1 MKGAFEPMSTEFT
14 HLHVHTEYSLLDGS
28 AKIGDLLDRAK
39 ELGMTSL
46 AITDHG
52 AMYGAVDFYKAALA
66 KGIKPII
73 GCEVYL
79 AARTRFDKE
88 PMDAR
93 SYHLVLLAENNEGYQ
108 NLIKL
113 VSIAYIEGFYRK
125 PRIDLDLLRK
135 YHKGIIALGA
145 CLAGPVSRRILNDDY
160 EGAKQTAITLEE
172 IMGKGNFFLE
182 IQDHGIREQQKVNQE
197 TMRLSEE
204 LNIPLVATNDIHY
217 IHAEDAEAHEVLL
230 CIQTGKTMED
240 EDRMI
245 YEGGQFY
252 LKSGDEMAAL
262 FPYAPEAI
270 SNTNKIAER
279 CHVEFEFHKLKLP
292 RFDVPGGK
300 TATEYLRETC
310 YKGLE
315 KRYHPVTPELKE
327 RLEYELGIIIQ
338 MGFVDYFLI
347 VGDFIRYAKQEGIP
361 VGPGRG
367 SAAGSIVAYT
377 LEITD
382 IDPIKYQLLFE
393 RFLNP
398 ERVSMPDI
406 DIDFCYERR
415 QEVID
420 YVIRKYGAD
429 CVSQIITF
437 GTLSAK
443 AVIRDVGRATN
454 MPYAEVDKIS
464 KMVPNELKMT
474 IKKALEM
481 NSDLKQLYET
491 DEKVKYLI
499 DTSMKLEGLP
509 RHSSMHAAGVV
520 IADRPVMEYVPLNA
534 SDGLLI
540 TEYTMTT
547 LEELGL
553 LKMDFLGLRTL
564 TVIDNAVKLIEK
576 NHGIKL
582 DMAHI
587 DDHDEKVY
595 ALIASGNTEGIFQL
609 ESAGMKNFMKE
620 LAPTCLEDIIAGVS
634 LYRPG
639 PMDFIPKYV
648 QGKRDKN
655 SITYTHPKLEPILN
669 NTYGC
674 IVYQEQVMQ
683 IVRDL
688 AGYSLGRSDLLRRA
702 MGKKKVDVMK
712 KERDIFLHGD
722 GKEVPGCIA
731 SGIDEAVGNQIFDE
745 MIDFAKYAFN
755 KSHAACYAVV
765 AYQTAYLKTYYKVEF
780 MAALMTSV
788 MDNTSKITGY
798 IETCK
803 KMNIEVV
810 APDINEGYAYFDAK
824 DNKILFGLA
833 AVKNVGKNVVD
844 RIVGEREAHG
854 KFKSLTDFYKR
865 MDSKDTNKRSIENL
879 ILAGAFDS
887 LGGRRSQYF
896 SVYKQIAD
904 GISNSRKN
912 NISGQMDL
920 FALGGEETM
929 EDKDHL
935 PDIAEFDSKELL
947 AYEKDVL
954 GIYLSGHPLDKVR
967 GTLERYI
974 TITSDRMQIEEE
986 ENQESREE
994 MPVYDGQNVVVGGM
1008 VAEKKVI
1015 FTKSNKKM
1023 AFITLEDLRGTMEVV
1038 IFPNLYDV
1046 FVRFPEDSVLVIKGR
1061 ISIKEESHT
1070 VVLAEEVTT
1079 LANLEQPG
1087 TNGQYVILKLD
1098 QQQRNAEIRNQLLGI
1113 FTHYKGNVKVI
1124 VENREDGS
1132 RKAFPSKYS
1141 VQISDD
1147 FVKKLTELLG
1157 QECVIITN

>member
-1 MKGAFEPMSTEFT
+1 MPIEFT

-39 ELGMTSL
+39 ELGMSSL

-52 AMYGAVDFYKAALA
+52 AMYGAVDFYKAAKE

-79 AARTRFDKE
+79 AVRTRFDKE

-125 PRIDLDLLRK
+125 PRIDLALLK
-135 YHKGIIALGA
+135 QYHKGIIALGA
-145 CLAGPVSRRILNDDY
+145 CLAGPVSRKILNDEY
-160 EGAKQTAITLEE
+160 EAAREMAMTLEE

-182 IQDHGIREQQKVNQE
+182 LQDHGMREQQKVNQE
-197 TMRLSEE
+197 TMRIADE
-204 LNIPLVATNDIHY
+204 LKIPMVVTNDVHY
-217 IHAEDAEAHEVLL
+217 IKDEDAKAHEVLL
-230 CIQTGKTMED
+230 CIQTGKTMD
-240 EDRMI
+240 DPDRMV
-245 YEGGQFY
+245 YEGGQFF
-252 LKSGDEMAAL
+252 LKSGEEMARL
-262 FPYAPEAI
+262 FPYAMEAI
-270 SNTNKIAER
+270 ANTNKIAER

-292 RFDVPGGK
+292 KFDVPDGK
-300 TATEYLRETC
+300 LASDYLTERC
-310 YKGLE
+310 YEGLQR
-315 KRYHPVTPELKE
+315 RYHEVTAELKE
-327 RLEYELGIIIQ
+327 RLEYELGIIKQ

-347 VGDFIRYAKQEGIP
+347 VGDFIRYAKEQGIP

-367 SAAGSIVAYT
+367 SGAGSIVAYS
-377 LEITD
+377 LQITD

-443 AVIRDVGRATN
+443 AVIRDVGRAIN
-454 MPYAEVDKIS
+454 MPYAEVDKIA
-464 KMVPNELKMT
+464 KMIPNEPKMT
-474 IKKALEM
+474 IKKALDM
-481 NSDLKQLYET
+481 NSDLSDLYES

-540 TEYTMTT
+540 TQYTMTT

-564 TVIDNAVKLIEK
+564 TVIDNAVKLVEK
-576 NHGIKL
+576 NRGIKL
-582 DMAHI
+582 NMSQL
-587 DDHDEKVY
+587 DDHDPKVY
-595 ALIASGNTEGIFQL
+595 ALIASGNTDGVFQL

-648 QGKRDKN
+648 EGKRDAHRI
-655 SITYTHPKLEPILN
+655 SYTHPKLEPILN

-702 MGKKKVDVMK
+702 MGKKKIDVMN
-712 KERDIFLHGD
+712 KEREIFLHGD
-722 GKEVPGCIA
+722 GADIPGCIA
-731 SGIDEAVGNQIFDE
+731 NGIDEKTANQIFDE
-745 MIDFAKYAFN
+745 MVDFAKYAFN
-755 KSHAACYAVV
+755 KSHAAAYAVV

-780 MAALMTSV
+780 MAALMTSI
-788 MDNTSKITGY
+788 MENTSKITGY
-798 IETCK
+798 METCK
-803 KMNIEVV
+803 KMKIEVL
-810 APDINEGYAYFDAK
+810 PPNINEGFAYFDVK
-824 DNKILFGLA
+824 GDKILFGLA
-833 AVKNVGKNVVD
+833 AIKNVGKNVVD
-844 RIVGEREAHG
+844 RIVEEREKG
-854 KFKSLTDFYKR
+854 GPFKSLTDFYNR

-879 ILAGAFDS
+879 ILAGAFDL
-887 LGGRRSQYF
+887 LGGKRSQYL

-904 GISNSRKN
+904 GISHTRKN
-912 NISGQMDL
+912 NINGQMDL
-920 FALGGEETM
+920 FALSGEETI

-935 PDIAEFDSKELL
+935 PDIEEFDSKTLL
-947 AYEKDVL
+947 AYEKEVL

-967 GTLERYI
+967 GTLEKYI
-974 TITSDRMQIEEE
+974 TMTSDRMQMSEEE
-986 ENQESREE
+986 EPQVEE
-994 MPVYDGQNVVVGGM
+994 LPVYDGQLVVVGGM
-1008 VAEKKVI
+1008 VADKKVI

-1023 AFITLEDLRGTMEVV
+1023 AFLTLEDIRGTLEVI
-1038 IFPNLYDV
+1038 IFPNLYDRYI
-1046 FVRFPEDSVLVIKGR
+1046 RFPEESVLLIKGR
-1061 ISIKEESHT
+1061 ISIKEESNV
-1070 VVLAEEVTT
+1070 VVLAEEITSLEDLVTPG
-1079 LANLEQPG
+1079 ANEKHVLLRLDESQRTANVRGELLELFKKHQ
-1087 TNGQYVILKLD
+1087 
-1098 QQQRNAEIRNQLLGI
+1098 
-1113 FTHYKGNVKVI
+1113 GNIKVI
-1124 VENREDGS
+1124 VENKEDGTK
-1132 RKAFPSKYS
+1132 KAFPSRYNVS
-1141 VQISDD
+1141 ISEE
-1147 FVKKLTELLG
+1147 FVNKLTSLLG
-1157 QECVIITN
+1157 NGCVIITN

>member
-1 MKGAFEPMSTEFT
+1 MGTEFT

-28 AKIGDLLDRAK
+28 AKINDLLDRAK
-39 ELGMTSL
+39 ALGMTSL

-52 AMYGAVDFYKAALA
+52 AMYGAIDFYKAAKD

-79 AARTRFDKE
+79 AARTRFDKQ

-113 VSIAYIEGFYRK
+113 VSLAYIEGFYRK
-125 PRIDLDLLRK
+125 PRIDIDLLK
-135 YHKGIIALGA
+135 QYHQGIIALGA
-145 CLAGPVSRRILNDDY
+145 CLAGPVSRRLLNNDY
-160 EGAKQTAITLEE
+160 EAAKETAILLEE

-182 IQDHGIREQQKVNQE
+182 LQDHGLSEQKKVNQL
-197 TMRLSEE
+197 TMRLAQETK
-204 LNIPLVATNDIHY
+204 IPLVATNDMHY
-217 IHAEDAEAHEVLL
+217 IHAEDAKAHEVLL

-245 YEGGQFY
+245 YEGGQFF
-252 LKSGDEMAAL
+252 LKSGEEMAAL
-262 FPYAPEAI
+262 FPYAQEAI
-270 SNTNKIAER
+270 TNTNLIAER
-279 CHVEFEFHKLKLP
+279 CNVEFEFHKLKLP
-292 RFDVPGGK
+292 RFDVPDGK
-300 TATEYLRETC
+300 TAEAFLRETC
-310 YKGLE
+310 HEGLY
-315 KRYHPVTPELKE
+315 KRYANVTPELEE
-327 RLEYELGIIIQ
+327 RLNYELDIITQ

-347 VGDFIRYAKQEGIP
+347 VGDFIRYAKDQGIP

-377 LEITD
+377 LEITN

-443 AVIRDVGRATN
+443 AVIRDVGRALN

-464 KMVPNELKMT
+464 KMVPNELKIT

-481 NSDLKQLYET
+481 NSDLRELYES
-491 DEKVKYLI
+491 DERIKYLI

-540 TEYTMTT
+540 TQYTMTT

-564 TVIDNAVKLIEK
+564 TVIDNAVKLVEK
-576 NHGIKL
+576 NHGIHL
-582 DMAHI
+582 DINHI
-587 DDHDEKVY
+587 DDHDSKVY
-595 ALIASGNTEGIFQL
+595 ELIASGNTEGIFQL

-620 LAPTCLEDIIAGVS
+620 LEPNCLEDIIAGVS

-648 QGKRDKN
+648 AGKRDAN
-655 SITYTHPKLEPILN
+655 SISYTHPKLEPILE

-712 KERDIFLHGD
+712 KEREIFLHGD
-722 GKEVPGCIA
+722 GKEVPGCVA
-731 SGIDEAVGNQIFDE
+731 NGIEEAVANKIFDE

-755 KSHAACYAVV
+755 KSHAAAYAVV

-788 MDNTSKITGY
+788 MENTSKITGY
-798 IETCK
+798 METCK
-803 KMNIEVV
+803 KMNIEVLP
-810 APDINEGYAYFDAK
+810 PDINEGFAYFDAK
-824 DNKILFGLA
+824 DNKIIFGLA
-833 AVKNVGKNVVD
+833 AIKNVGKNVVD
-844 RIVGEREAHG
+844 RIVEERQANG
-854 KFKSLTDFYKR
+854 KFKSLTDFYNR
-865 MDSKDTNKRSIENL
+865 METKDTNKRSIESL
-879 ILAGAFDS
+879 ILAGAFDT
-887 LGGRRSQYF
+887 LGGKRSQYLA
-896 SVYKQIAD
+896 VYKQIAD
-904 GISNSRKN
+904 GISHSRKN
-912 NISGQMDL
+912 NISGQIDL
-920 FALGGEETM
+920 FGFGASEEVV

-935 PDIAEFDSKELL
+935 PDILEFDSKELL
-947 AYEKDVL
+947 AYEKEVL

-967 GTLERYI
+967 SELERYI
-974 TITSDRMQIEEE
+974 TITSDAFILDEDDEE
-986 ENQESREE
+986 QEITIT
-994 MPVYDGQNVVVGGM
+994 DGQHVIIGGM

-1023 AFITLEDLRGTMEVV
+1023 AFVNLEDLRGMMEVV
-1038 IFPNLYDV
+1038 IFPNLYEQ
-1046 FVRFPEDSVLVIKGR
+1046 FARYEEDAVLLIKGR
-1061 ISIKEESHT
+1061 ISIKEET
-1070 VVLAEEVTT
+1070 NVVVLAEEITT
-1079 LANLEQPG
+1079 LQNMLNPG
-1087 TNGQYVILKLD
+1087 EDEPHILLRLD
-1098 QQQRNAEIRNQLLGI
+1098 ESLRTVEVRKELLTI
-1113 FTHYKGNVKVI
+1113 FSNYKGSTKII
-1124 VENREDGS
+1124 VENREDGV
-1132 RKAFPSKYS
+1132 KKPFPPKYN
-1141 VQISDD
+1141 VKICDEL
-1147 FVKKLTELLG
+1147 VKKLTNLLG
-1157 QECVIITN
+1157 LDCVTIKN

>member
-1 MKGAFEPMSTEFT
+1 MSTEFT

-39 ELGMTSL
+39 ELGMKSL

-52 AMYGAVDFYKAALA
+52 AMYGAIDFYKAAKE

-79 AARTRFDKE
+79 AARTHLDKE

-125 PRIDLDLLRK
+125 PRIDLELLRQ
-135 YHKGIIALGA
+135 YHTGLIALGA
-145 CLAGPVSRRILNDDY
+145 CLAGPVSRRILDDDY
-160 EGAKQTAITLEE
+160 EAAKEAAMTLEA

-182 IQDHGIREQQKVNQE
+182 LQDHGLQDQKRVNQV
-197 TMRLSEE
+197 TMRLAEE
-204 LNIPLVATNDIHY
+204 LDMPLVATNDIHY

-252 LKSGDEMAAL
+252 LKSGEEMAKL

-270 SNTNKIAER
+270 TNTHKIAER

-292 RFDVPGGK
+292 RFDVPDGK
-300 TATEYLRETC
+300 SAEAYLREC
-310 YKGLE
+310 CQEGLA
-315 KRYHPVTPELKE
+315 KRYNPVTPELE
-327 RLEYELGIIIQ
+327 ARLEYELGVIVQ

-347 VGDFIRYAKQEGIP
+347 VGDFIRYAKEQGIP

-377 LEITD
+377 LGITN

-420 YVIRKYGAD
+420 YVIKKYGAD

-454 MPYAEVDKIS
+454 MPYAEVDKIA
-464 KMVPNELKMT
+464 KMIPNELKMT
-474 IKKALEM
+474 IKKALDM
-481 NSDLKQLYET
+481 NSDLRTLYET
-491 DEKVKYLI
+491 DEKVAYLI

-540 TEYTMTT
+540 TQYTMTT

-564 TVIDNAVKLIEK
+564 TVIDNAIKLIEK
-576 NHGIKL
+576 NHAIKL
-582 DMAHI
+582 DLSQI
-587 DDHDEKVY
+587 NDHDEKVY
-595 ALIASGNTEGIFQL
+595 ALIASGNTEGVFQL
-609 ESAGMKNFMKE
+609 ESAGMKNFMKD

-648 QGKRDKN
+648 QGKKDKN

-702 MGKKKVDVMK
+702 MSKKKIDVMN
-712 KERDIFLHGD
+712 KEREIFLHGD
-722 GKEVPGCIA
+722 GKSVPGCVANGIEESIA
-731 SGIDEAVGNQIFDE
+731 NKIFDE

-755 KSHAACYAVV
+755 KSHAAAYAVV

-788 MDNTSKITGY
+788 MENTSKITGY

-803 KMNIEVV
+803 KMNIEVL
-810 APDINEGYAYFDAK
+810 PPNINEGHAYFNACGD
-824 DNKILFGLA
+824 KIIFGLA
-833 AVKNVGKNVVD
+833 AIKNVGKNLVE
-844 RIVGEREAHG
+844 RIVEQREQEG
-854 KFKSLTDFYKR
+854 DFKSLTDFYNR
-865 MDSKDTNKRSIENL
+865 MEAKDTNKRSIENL
-879 ILAGAFDS
+879 ILAGAFDT
-887 LGGRRSQYF
+887 LGGKRSQYLA
-896 SVYKQIAD
+896 VYKQIAD
-904 GISNSRKN
+904 GISHSRKN
-912 NISGQMDL
+912 NISGQIDL
-920 FALGGEETM
+920 FALGGEEQV
-929 EDKDHL
+929 EDTDHL
-935 PDIAEFDSKELL
+935 PDIAEFDSKERLG
-947 AYEKDVL
+947 YEKEVL

-967 GTLERYI
+967 GTLEQYI
-974 TITSDRMQIEEE
+974 TMTSDRLQIEEE
-986 ENQESREE
+986 EANEE
-994 MPVYDGQNVVVGGM
+994 EEAHIFDGQRVVVGGI
-1008 VAEKKVI
+1008 VTEKKVI
-1015 FTKSNKKM
+1015 FTKNNNKM
-1023 AFITLEDLRGTMEVV
+1023 AFITIEDLKGTMEVV
-1038 IFPNLYDV
+1038 VFPNLYEQ
-1046 FVRFPEDSVLVIKGR
+1046 FARFTEDSVFVIKGR
-1061 ISIKEESHT
+1061 LSIKEESNV
-1070 VVLAEEVTT
+1070 VVLAEELTT
-1079 LANLEQPG
+1079 LAKMNAKGADEIHVL
-1087 TNGQYVILKLD
+1087 LKMD
-1098 QQQRNAEIRNQLLGI
+1098 EHQRTAEIRSKLLKL
-1113 FTHYKGNVKVI
+1113 FESHKGSVKVI
-1124 VENREDGS
+1124 VENREDGTQ
-1132 RKAFPSKYS
+1132 KAFPSKYN
-1141 VQISDD
+1141 VQISED
-1147 FVKKLTELLG
+1147 FVNKITDLLG
-1157 QECVIITN
+1157 KECVIITN

>member
-1 MKGAFEPMSTEFT
+1 MSIEFT

-39 ELGMTSL
+39 ELGMSSL

-52 AMYGAVDFYKAALA
+52 AMYGAVDFYKAAKA

-125 PRIDLDLLRK
+125 PRIDLEILREH
-135 YHKGIIALGA
+135 HKGIIALGA
-145 CLAGPVSRRILNDDY
+145 CLAGPVSRKILDDEY
-160 EGAKQTAITLEE
+160 EAAREMALTLEE

-182 IQDHGIREQQKVNQE
+182 LQDHGMREQQKVNQE
-197 TMRLSEE
+197 TMRIADE
-204 LNIPLVATNDIHY
+204 LNIPMVVTNDVHY
-217 IHAEDAEAHEVLL
+217 IKDEDAKAHEVLL
-230 CIQTGKTMED
+230 CIQTGKTMD
-240 EDRMI
+240 DPDRMV
-245 YEGGQFY
+245 YEGGQFF
-252 LKSGDEMAAL
+252 LKSGEEMAKL
-262 FPYAPEAI
+262 FPYAMEAI
-270 SNTNKIAER
+270 ANTNKIAER
-279 CHVEFEFHKLKLP
+279 CQVEFEFHKLKLP
-292 RFDVPGGK
+292 KFDVPDGK
-300 TATEYLRETC
+300 LAPDYLRERC
-310 YKGLE
+310 YEGLE
-315 KRYHPVTPELKE
+315 KRYHEVTPELKE
-327 RLEYELGIIIQ
+327 RLEYELGIINQ

-347 VGDFIRYAKQEGIP
+347 VGDFIRYAKEQGIP

-367 SAAGSIVAYT
+367 SAAGSIVAYS
-377 LEITD
+377 LQITD

-420 YVIRKYGAD
+420 YVIRKYGSD

-443 AVIRDVGRATN
+443 AVIRDVGRAIN
-454 MPYAEVDKIS
+454 MPYAEVDKIA
-464 KMVPNELKMT
+464 KMIPNELKMT
-474 IKKALEM
+474 IKKALDM
-481 NSDLKQLYET
+481 NSDLSDLYES

-509 RHSSMHAAGVV
+509 RHASMHAAGVV

-540 TEYTMTT
+540 TQYTMTT

-564 TVIDNAVKLIEK
+564 TVIDNAVKLVEK
-576 NHGIKL
+576 NRGIKL
-582 DMAHI
+582 NMSQI
-587 DDHDEKVY
+587 DDHDPKVY
-595 ALIASGNTEGIFQL
+595 ALIASGNTDGVFQL

-648 QGKRDKN
+648 EGKRDAHRI
-655 SITYTHPKLEPILN
+655 SYTHPKLEPILN

-702 MGKKKVDVMK
+702 MGKKKIDVMN
-712 KERDIFLHGD
+712 KEREIFLHGD
-722 GKEVPGCIA
+722 GKDIPGCIA
-731 SGIDEAVGNQIFDE
+731 NGIDEKTANQIFDE
-745 MIDFAKYAFN
+745 MVDFAKYAFN
-755 KSHAACYAVV
+755 KSHAAAYAVV

-780 MAALMTSV
+780 MAALMTSI
-788 MDNTSKITGY
+788 MENTSKITGY
-798 IETCK
+798 METCK
-803 KMNIEVV
+803 KMKIEVL
-810 APDINEGYAYFDAK
+810 PPNINEGFAYFDVK
-824 DNKILFGLA
+824 GDKILFGLA
-833 AVKNVGKNVVD
+833 AIKNVGKNVID
-844 RIVGEREAHG
+844 RIVEEREKCGA
-854 KFKSLTDFYKR
+854 FKSLTDFYNR

-887 LGGRRSQYF
+887 LGGKRSQYL
-896 SVYKQIAD
+896 SVYKQIAE
-904 GISNSRKN
+904 GISHTRKN

-920 FALGGEETM
+920 FALGGEETI

-935 PDIAEFDSKELL
+935 PDIEEFDTKELL
-947 AYEKDVL
+947 AYEKEVL

-967 GTLERYI
+967 GTLEKYI
-974 TITSDRMQIEEE
+974 TMTSDRMQMNEEE
-986 ENQESREE
+986 IEHEE
-994 MPVYDGQNVVVGGM
+994 LPVYDGQLVVVGGM
-1008 VAEKKVI
+1008 IADKKVI

-1023 AFITLEDLRGTMEVV
+1023 AFLTLEDIRGTMEVV
-1038 IFPNLYDV
+1038 IFPNLYERY
-1046 FVRFPEDSVLVIKGR
+1046 VRFPEDSVLLIKGR
-1061 ISIKEESHT
+1061 ISIKEESNV
-1070 VVLAEEVTT
+1070 VVLAEEITS
-1079 LANLEQPG
+1079 LADLINLGAHEPH
-1087 TNGQYVILKLD
+1087 VLLRLD
-1098 QQQRNAEIRNQLLGI
+1098 ESQRTAEVREQLLEL
-1113 FTHYKGNVKVI
+1113 FKAHKGNVKVI
-1124 VENREDGS
+1124 VENREDGTK
-1132 RKAFPSKYS
+1132 KAFPPKYN
-1141 VQISDD
+1141 VKISEE
-1147 FVKKLTELLG
+1147 FVNKLTSLLDDG
-1157 QECVIITN
+1157 CVIIMN

>member
-1 MKGAFEPMSTEFT
+1 MGTEFT

-28 AKIGDLLDRAK
+28 AKINDLLDRAK
-39 ELGMTSL
+39 ALGMTSL

-52 AMYGAVDFYKAALA
+52 AMYGAIDFYKAAKD

-79 AARTRFDKE
+79 AARTRFDKQ

-113 VSIAYIEGFYRK
+113 VSLAYIEGFYRK
-125 PRIDLDLLRK
+125 PRIDIDLLK
-135 YHKGIIALGA
+135 QYHQGIIALGA
-145 CLAGPVSRRILNDDY
+145 CLAGPVSRRLLNNDY
-160 EGAKQTAITLEE
+160 EAAKETAILLEE

-182 IQDHGIREQQKVNQE
+182 LQDHGLSEQKKVNQL
-197 TMRLSEE
+197 TMRLAQETK
-204 LNIPLVATNDIHY
+204 IPLVATNDMHY
-217 IHAEDAEAHEVLL
+217 IHAEDAKAHEVLL

-245 YEGGQFY
+245 YEGGQFF
-252 LKSGDEMAAL
+252 LKSGEEMAAL
-262 FPYAPEAI
+262 FPYAQEAI
-270 SNTNKIAER
+270 TNTNLIAER
-279 CHVEFEFHKLKLP
+279 CNVEFEFHKLKLP
-292 RFDVPGGK
+292 RFDVPDGK
-300 TATEYLRETC
+300 TAEAFLRETC
-310 YKGLE
+310 HEGLY
-315 KRYHPVTPELKE
+315 KRYANVTPELEE
-327 RLEYELGIIIQ
+327 RLNYELDIITQ

-347 VGDFIRYAKQEGIP
+347 VGDFIRYAKDQGIP

-377 LEITD
+377 LEITN

-443 AVIRDVGRATN
+443 AVIRDVGRALN

-464 KMVPNELKMT
+464 KMVPNELKIT

-481 NSDLKQLYET
+481 NSDLRELYES
-491 DEKVKYLI
+491 DERIKYLI

-540 TEYTMTT
+540 TQYTMTT

-564 TVIDNAVKLIEK
+564 TVIDNAVKLVEK
-576 NHGIKL
+576 NHGIHL
-582 DMAHI
+582 DINHI
-587 DDHDEKVY
+587 DDHNSKVY
-595 ALIASGNTEGIFQL
+595 ELIASGNTEGIFQL

-620 LAPTCLEDIIAGVS
+620 LEPNCLEDIIAGVS

-648 QGKRDKN
+648 AGKRDAN
-655 SITYTHPKLEPILN
+655 SISYTHPKLEPILE

-712 KERDIFLHGD
+712 KEREIFLHGD
-722 GKEVPGCIA
+722 GKEVPGCVA
-731 SGIDEAVGNQIFDE
+731 NGIEEAVANKIFDE

-755 KSHAACYAVV
+755 KSHAAAYAVV

-788 MDNTSKITGY
+788 MENTSKITGY
-798 IETCK
+798 METCK
-803 KMNIEVV
+803 KMNIEVLP
-810 APDINEGYAYFDAK
+810 PDINEGFAYFDAK
-824 DNKILFGLA
+824 DNKIIFGLA
-833 AVKNVGKNVVD
+833 AIKNVGKNVVD
-844 RIVGEREAHG
+844 RIVEERQANG
-854 KFKSLTDFYKR
+854 KFKSLTDFYNR
-865 MDSKDTNKRSIENL
+865 METKDTNKRSIESL
-879 ILAGAFDS
+879 ILAGAFDT
-887 LGGRRSQYF
+887 LGGKRSQYLA
-896 SVYKQIAD
+896 VYKQIAD
-904 GISNSRKN
+904 GISHSRKN
-912 NISGQMDL
+912 NISGQIDL
-920 FALGGEETM
+920 FGFGASEEVV

-935 PDIAEFDSKELL
+935 PDILEFDSKELL
-947 AYEKDVL
+947 AYEKEVL

-967 GTLERYI
+967 SELERYI
-974 TITSDRMQIEEE
+974 TITSDAFILDEDDEE
-986 ENQESREE
+986 QEITIT
-994 MPVYDGQNVVVGGM
+994 DGQHVIIGGM

-1023 AFITLEDLRGTMEVV
+1023 AFVNLEDLRGMMEVV
-1038 IFPNLYDV
+1038 IFPNLYEQ
-1046 FVRFPEDSVLVIKGR
+1046 FARYEEDAVLLIKGR
-1061 ISIKEESHT
+1061 ISIKEET
-1070 VVLAEEVTT
+1070 NVVVLAEEITT
-1079 LANLEQPG
+1079 LQNMLNPG
-1087 TNGQYVILKLD
+1087 EDEPHILLRLD
-1098 QQQRNAEIRNQLLGI
+1098 ESLRTVEVRKELLTI
-1113 FTHYKGNVKVI
+1113 FSNYKGSTKII
-1124 VENREDGS
+1124 VENREDGV
-1132 RKAFPSKYS
+1132 KKPFPPKYN
-1141 VQISDD
+1141 VKICDEL
-1147 FVKKLTELLG
+1147 VKKLTNLLG
-1157 QECVIITN
+1157 LDCVTIKN

>member
-1 MKGAFEPMSTEFT
+1 MPIEFT

-39 ELGMTSL
+39 ELGMSSL

-52 AMYGAVDFYKAALA
+52 AMYGAVDFYKAAKA

-79 AARTRFDKE
+79 AVRTRFDKE
-88 PMDAR
+88 PIDAR

-125 PRIDLDLLRK
+125 PRIDLELLK
-135 YHKGIIALGA
+135 QYHKGIIALGA
-145 CLAGPVSRRILNDDY
+145 CLAGPVSRKILNDEY
-160 EGAKQTAITLEE
+160 EAAREMAMTLEE

-182 IQDHGIREQQKVNQE
+182 LQDHGMREQQKVNQE
-197 TMRLSEE
+197 TMRIADE
-204 LNIPLVATNDIHY
+204 LGIPMVVTNDVHY
-217 IHAEDAEAHEVLL
+217 IKDEDAKAHEVLL
-230 CIQTGKTMED
+230 CIQTGKTMD
-240 EDRMI
+240 DPDRMV
-245 YEGGQFY
+245 YEGGQFF
-252 LKSGDEMAAL
+252 LKSGEEMASL
-262 FPYAPEAI
+262 FPYAMEAI
-270 SNTNKIAER
+270 ANTNKIAER

-292 RFDVPGGK
+292 KFDVPDGK
-300 TATEYLRETC
+300 LASDYLTERC
-310 YKGLE
+310 YEGIA
-315 KRYHPVTPELKE
+315 KRYHEVTPELKE
-327 RLEYELGIIIQ
+327 RLEYELSIIKQ

-347 VGDFIRYAKQEGIP
+347 VGDFIRYAKEQGIP

-367 SAAGSIVAYT
+367 SAAGSIVAYS
-377 LEITD
+377 LQITD

-443 AVIRDVGRATN
+443 AVIRDVGRAIN
-454 MPYAEVDKIS
+454 MPYAEVDKIA
-464 KMVPNELKMT
+464 KMIPNELKMT

-481 NSDLKQLYET
+481 NQDLRELYEA

-509 RHSSMHAAGVV
+509 RHASMHAAGVV

-540 TEYTMTT
+540 TQYTMTT

-564 TVIDNAVKLIEK
+564 TVIDNAAKLVEK
-576 NHGIKL
+576 NRGIKL
-582 DMAHI
+582 NMSQI
-587 DDHDEKVY
+587 DDHDPKVY
-595 ALIASGNTEGIFQL
+595 ALIASGNTDGVFQL

-648 QGKRDKN
+648 EGKRDGHRI
-655 SITYTHPKLEPILN
+655 SYTHPKLEPILN

-702 MGKKKVDVMK
+702 MGKKKIDVMN
-712 KERDIFLHGD
+712 KEREIFLHGD
-722 GKEVPGCIA
+722 GADIPGCIA
-731 SGIDEAVGNQIFDE
+731 NGIDEKTANQIFDE
-745 MIDFAKYAFN
+745 MVDFAKYAFN
-755 KSHAACYAVV
+755 KSHAAAYAVV

-780 MAALMTSV
+780 MAALMTSI
-788 MDNTSKITGY
+788 MENTSKITGY
-798 IETCK
+798 METCK
-803 KMNIEVV
+803 KMKIEVL
-810 APDINEGYAYFDAK
+810 PPNINEGFAYFDVKA
-824 DNKILFGLA
+824 DKILFGLA
-833 AVKNVGKNVVD
+833 AIKNVGKNVVD
-844 RIVGEREAHG
+844 RIVEEREASG
-854 KFKSLTDFYKR
+854 PFKSLTDFYNR

-887 LGGRRSQYF
+887 LGGKRSQYL
-896 SVYKQIAD
+896 SVYKQIAE
-904 GISNSRKN
+904 GISHTRKN
-912 NISGQMDL
+912 NITGQMDL
-920 FALGGEETM
+920 FALSGEETI

-935 PDIAEFDSKELL
+935 PDMEEFDSKTLL
-947 AYEKDVL
+947 AYEKEVL

-967 GTLERYI
+967 GTLEKYI
-974 TITSDRMQIEEE
+974 TMTSDRMQMNEEE
-986 ENQESREE
+986 ELQVQEL
-994 MPVYDGQNVVVGGM
+994 PVYDGQLVVVGGM
-1008 VAEKKVI
+1008 VADKKVI

-1023 AFITLEDLRGTMEVV
+1023 AFLTLEDIRGTLEVI
-1038 IFPNLYDV
+1038 IFPNLYDRY
-1046 FVRFPEDSVLVIKGR
+1046 VRFPEDSVLLIKGR
-1061 ISIKEESHT
+1061 ISIKEENNV
-1070 VVLAEEVTT
+1070 VVLAEEITS
-1079 LANLEQPG
+1079 LDDLIKPGANEPHVL
-1087 TNGQYVILKLD
+1087 LRLD
-1098 QQQRNAEIRNQLLGI
+1098 ESQRTAKVRGQLLEL
-1113 FTHYKGNVKVI
+1113 FKAYKGNVKVI
-1124 VENREDGS
+1124 VENKEDGTK
-1132 RKAFPSKYS
+1132 KAFPSRYNVS
-1141 VQISDD
+1141 ISEE
-1147 FVKKLTELLG
+1147 FVNKLTSLLG
-1157 QECVIITN
+1157 NGCVIITN

>member
-1 MKGAFEPMSTEFT
+1 MSTEFT

-39 ELGMTSL
+39 ELGMNSL

-52 AMYGAVDFYKAALA
+52 AMYGAIDFYKAAKD

-93 SYHLVLLAENNEGYQ
+93 SYHLVLLAENNEGYE

-113 VSIAYIEGFYRK
+113 VSIAYIEGFYRR
-125 PRIDLDLLRK
+125 PRIDIELLKK

-145 CLAGPVSRRILNDDY
+145 CLAGPVSRRILNNEY
-160 EGAKQTAITLEE
+160 EAAKETAIQLEE

-182 IQDHGIREQQKVNQE
+182 LQDHGMREQQKVNQE
-197 TMRLSEE
+197 TMRLAEE
-204 LNIPLVATNDIHY
+204 LNIPLVVTNDIHY
-217 IHAEDAEAHEVLL
+217 IKAEDAESHEVLL

-240 EDRMI
+240 PDRMI

-270 SNTNKIAER
+270 ANTNKIAER
-279 CHVEFEFHKLKLP
+279 CNVEFEFHKLKLP
-292 RFDVPGGK
+292 RFDVPNGK
-300 TATEYLRETC
+300 TASEFLKETC
-310 YKGLE
+310 YEGLK
-315 KRYHPVTPELKE
+315 KRYNPITPELEE
-327 RLEYELGIIIQ
+327 RLEYELGIITQ

-347 VGDFIRYAKQEGIP
+347 VGDFIRYAKEEGIP

-420 YVIRKYGAD
+420 YVIRKYGAE

-454 MPYAEVDKIS
+454 MPYAEVDKIA
-464 KMVPNELKMT
+464 KMIPNELKMT

-481 NSDLKQLYET
+481 NSELRELYST

-534 SDGLLI
+534 SDGSLI
-540 TEYTMTT
+540 TQYTMTT

-564 TVIDNAVKLIEK
+564 TVIDNAVKLVEK

-582 DMAHI
+582 DMSKV
-587 DDHDEKVY
+587 DDHDPKVY

-648 QGKRDKN
+648 QGKRDSH

-702 MGKKKVDVMK
+702 MGKKKIDVMN
-712 KERDIFLHGD
+712 KEREIFLHGD
-722 GKEVPGCIA
+722 GAEVPGCVA
-731 SGIDEAVGNQIFDE
+731 NGIDEAVANEIFDE
-745 MIDFAKYAFN
+745 MVDFAKYAFN
-755 KSHAACYAVV
+755 KSHAAAYAVV

-788 MDNTSKITGY
+788 MENTSKITGY
-798 IETCK
+798 METCK
-803 KMNIEVV
+803 KMNIEVL
-810 APDINEGYAYFDAK
+810 PPNINEGFAYFDAK
-824 DNKILFGLA
+824 EDKIIFGLA
-833 AVKNVGKNVVD
+833 AIKNVGKSVVD
-844 RIVGEREAHG
+844 RIVEEREKSG
-854 KFKSLTDFYKR
+854 SFTSLTDFYNR

-887 LGGRRSQYF
+887 LGGKRSQYL

-904 GISNSRKN
+904 GISHSRKN
-912 NISGQMDL
+912 NIMGQMDL
-920 FALGGEETM
+920 FAFGGEETM

-935 PDIAEFDSKELL
+935 PDMAEFDSKELL
-947 AYEKDVL
+947 AYEKEVL

-967 GTLERYI
+967 NTLEKYI
-974 TITSDRMQIEEE
+974 NMTSDRMQMEEE
-986 ENQESREE
+986 DHEQPNEE
-994 MPVYDGQNVVVGGM
+994 LPVYDGQNVVVGGM
-1008 VAEKKVI
+1008 IAEKKVI

-1023 AFITLEDLRGTMEVV
+1023 AFLTLEDIRGTMEVV
-1038 IFPNLYDV
+1038 IFPNLYEK
-1046 FVRFPEDSVLVIKGR
+1046 FVRFPEDAVLIIKGR
-1061 ISIKEESHT
+1061 ISIKEET
-1070 VVLAEEVTT
+1070 NVVVLAEDITT
-1079 LANLEQPG
+1079 LNNLLNPG
-1087 TNGQYVILKLD
+1087 SDEPHVLLRLD
-1098 QQQRNAEIRNQLLGI
+1098 ESQRTPEIRGQLLNI
-1113 FTHYKGNVKVI
+1113 FQHYRGSTKVI

-1132 RKAFPSKYS
+1132 KKAFPPKYN
-1141 VQISDD
+1141 VQVSDE
-1147 FVKKLTELLG
+1147 FVKNLTNLLG
-1157 QECVIITN
+1157 SECVIITNLI

>member
-1 MKGAFEPMSTEFT
+1 MSIEFT

-39 ELGMTSL
+39 ELGMSSL

-52 AMYGAVDFYKAALA
+52 AMYGAVDFYKAAKA
-66 KGIKPII
+66 RGIKPII

-125 PRIDLDLLRK
+125 PRIDLEILGAH
-135 YHKGIIALGA
+135 HKGIIALGA
-145 CLAGPVSRRILNDDY
+145 CLAGPVSRKILEDEY
-160 EGAKQTAITLEE
+160 EAAREMALTLEE

-182 IQDHGIREQQKVNQE
+182 LQDHGMREQQKVNQE
-197 TMRLSEE
+197 TMRIADE
-204 LNIPLVATNDIHY
+204 LNIPMVVTNDVHY
-217 IHAEDAEAHEVLL
+217 IKDEDAKAHEVLL
-230 CIQTGKTMED
+230 CIQTGKTMD
-240 EDRMI
+240 DPDRMI
-245 YEGGQFY
+245 YEGGQFF
-252 LKSGDEMAAL
+252 LKSGEEMAKL
-262 FPYAPEAI
+262 FPYAMEAI
-270 SNTNKIAER
+270 ANTNKIAER
-279 CHVEFEFHKLKLP
+279 CQVEFEFHKLKLP
-292 RFDVPGGK
+292 KFDVPDGK
-300 TATEYLRETC
+300 TAPDYLRERC
-310 YKGLE
+310 YEGLE
-315 KRYHPVTPELKE
+315 KRYHEVTPELKE
-327 RLEYELGIIIQ
+327 RLEYELGIINQ

-347 VGDFIRYAKQEGIP
+347 VGDFIRYAKEQGIP

-367 SAAGSIVAYT
+367 SAAGSIVAYS
-377 LEITD
+377 LQITD

-420 YVIRKYGAD
+420 YVIRKYGSD

-443 AVIRDVGRATN
+443 AVIRDVGRAIN
-454 MPYAEVDKIS
+454 MPYAEVDKIA
-464 KMVPNELKMT
+464 KMIPNELKMT
-474 IKKALEM
+474 IKKALDM
-481 NSDLKQLYET
+481 NSDLSDLYES

-509 RHSSMHAAGVV
+509 RHASMHAAGVV

-540 TEYTMTT
+540 TQYTMTT

-564 TVIDNAVKLIEK
+564 TVIDNAVKLVEK
-576 NHGIKL
+576 NRGIKL
-582 DMAHI
+582 NMSQI
-587 DDHDEKVY
+587 DDHDPKVY
-595 ALIASGNTEGIFQL
+595 ALIASGNTDGVFQL

-648 QGKRDKN
+648 EGKRDAHRI
-655 SITYTHPKLEPILN
+655 SYTHPKLEPILN

-702 MGKKKVDVMK
+702 MGKKKIDVMN
-712 KERDIFLHGD
+712 KEREIFLHGD
-722 GKEVPGCIA
+722 GKDIPGCIA
-731 SGIDEAVGNQIFDE
+731 NGINEKTANQIFDE
-745 MIDFAKYAFN
+745 MVDFAKYAFN
-755 KSHAACYAVV
+755 KSHAAAYAVV

-780 MAALMTSV
+780 MAALMTSI
-788 MDNTSKITGY
+788 MENTSKITGY
-798 IETCK
+798 METCK
-803 KMNIEVV
+803 KMKIEVL
-810 APDINEGYAYFDAK
+810 PPNINEGFAYFDVK
-824 DNKILFGLA
+824 GDKILFGLA
-833 AVKNVGKNVVD
+833 AIKNVGKNVID
-844 RIVGEREAHG
+844 RIVEEREKGGA
-854 KFKSLTDFYKR
+854 FKSLTDFYNR

-887 LGGRRSQYF
+887 FGGKRSQYL
-896 SVYKQIAD
+896 SVYKQIAE
-904 GISNSRKN
+904 GISHTRKN

-920 FALGGEETM
+920 FALGGEETI

-935 PDIAEFDSKELL
+935 PDIEEFDTKELL
-947 AYEKDVL
+947 AYEKEVL

-967 GTLERYI
+967 GTLEKYI
-974 TITSDRMQIEEE
+974 TMTSDRMQMNEEE
-986 ENQESREE
+986 IEHEE
-994 MPVYDGQNVVVGGM
+994 LPVYDGQLVVVGGM
-1008 VAEKKVI
+1008 IADKKVI

-1023 AFITLEDLRGTMEVV
+1023 AFLTLEDIRGTMEVV
-1038 IFPNLYDV
+1038 IFPNLYERY
-1046 FVRFPEDSVLVIKGR
+1046 VRFPEDSVLLIKGR
-1061 ISIKEESHT
+1061 ISIKEESNV
-1070 VVLAEEVTT
+1070 VVLAEEITS
-1079 LANLEQPG
+1079 LADLINEGAYEPHVL
-1087 TNGQYVILKLD
+1087 LRLD
-1098 QQQRNAEIRNQLLGI
+1098 ESQRTAEVREQLLEL
-1113 FTHYKGNVKVI
+1113 FKAHKGNVKVI
-1124 VENREDGS
+1124 VENREDGTK
-1132 RKAFPSKYS
+1132 KAFPPKYNVKVS
-1141 VQISDD
+1141 EE
-1147 FVKKLTELLG
+1147 FVNKLTSLLDDG
-1157 QECVIITN
+1157 CVIIMN

>member
-1 MKGAFEPMSTEFT
+1 MSIEFT

-39 ELGMTSL
+39 ELGMSSL

-52 AMYGAVDFYKAALA
+52 AMYGAVDFYKAAKA

-125 PRIDLDLLRK
+125 PRIDLEILREH
-135 YHKGIIALGA
+135 HKGIIALGA
-145 CLAGPVSRRILNDDY
+145 CLAGPVSRKILDDEY
-160 EGAKQTAITLEE
+160 EAAREMALTLEE

-182 IQDHGIREQQKVNQE
+182 LQDHGMREQQKVNQE
-197 TMRLSEE
+197 TMRIADE
-204 LNIPLVATNDIHY
+204 LNIPMVVTNDVHY
-217 IHAEDAEAHEVLL
+217 IKDEDAKAHEVLL
-230 CIQTGKTMED
+230 CIQTGKTMD
-240 EDRMI
+240 DPDRMV
-245 YEGGQFY
+245 YEGGQFF
-252 LKSGDEMAAL
+252 LKSGEEMAKL
-262 FPYAPEAI
+262 FPYAMEAI
-270 SNTNKIAER
+270 ANTNKIAER
-279 CHVEFEFHKLKLP
+279 CQVEFEFHKLKLP
-292 RFDVPGGK
+292 KFDVPDGK
-300 TATEYLRETC
+300 LAPDYLRERC
-310 YKGLE
+310 YEGLE
-315 KRYHPVTPELKE
+315 KRYHEVTPELKE
-327 RLEYELGIIIQ
+327 RLEYELGIINQ

-347 VGDFIRYAKQEGIP
+347 VGDFIRYAKEQGIP

-367 SAAGSIVAYT
+367 SAAGSIVAYS
-377 LEITD
+377 LQITD

-420 YVIRKYGAD
+420 YVIRKYGSD

-443 AVIRDVGRATN
+443 AVIRDVGRAIN
-454 MPYAEVDKIS
+454 MPYAEVDKIA
-464 KMVPNELKMT
+464 KMIPNELKMT
-474 IKKALEM
+474 IKKALDM
-481 NSDLKQLYET
+481 NSDLSDLYES

-509 RHSSMHAAGVV
+509 RHASMHAAGVV

-540 TEYTMTT
+540 TQYTMTT

-564 TVIDNAVKLIEK
+564 TVIDNAVKLVEK
-576 NHGIKL
+576 NRGIKL
-582 DMAHI
+582 NMSQI
-587 DDHDEKVY
+587 DDHDPKVY
-595 ALIASGNTEGIFQL
+595 ALIASGNTDGVFQL

-648 QGKRDKN
+648 EGKRDAHRI
-655 SITYTHPKLEPILN
+655 SYTHPKLEPILN

-702 MGKKKVDVMK
+702 MGKKKIDVMN
-712 KERDIFLHGD
+712 KEREIFLHGD
-722 GKEVPGCIA
+722 GKDIPGCIA
-731 SGIDEAVGNQIFDE
+731 NGIDEKTANQIFDE
-745 MIDFAKYAFN
+745 MVDFAKYAFN
-755 KSHAACYAVV
+755 KSHAAAYAVV

-780 MAALMTSV
+780 MAALMTSI
-788 MDNTSKITGY
+788 MENTSKITGY
-798 IETCK
+798 METCK
-803 KMNIEVV
+803 KMKIEVL
-810 APDINEGYAYFDAK
+810 PPNINEGFAYFDVK
-824 DNKILFGLA
+824 GDKILFGLA
-833 AVKNVGKNVVD
+833 AIKNVGKNVID
-844 RIVGEREAHG
+844 RIVEEREKCGA
-854 KFKSLTDFYKR
+854 FKSLTDFYNR

-887 LGGRRSQYF
+887 LGGKRSQYL
-896 SVYKQIAD
+896 SVYKQIAE
-904 GISNSRKN
+904 GISHTRKN

-920 FALGGEETM
+920 FALGGEETI

-935 PDIAEFDSKELL
+935 PDIEEFDTKELL
-947 AYEKDVL
+947 AYEKEVL

-967 GTLERYI
+967 GTLEKYI
-974 TITSDRMQIEEE
+974 TMTSDRMQMNEEE
-986 ENQESREE
+986 IEHEE
-994 MPVYDGQNVVVGGM
+994 LPVYDGQLVVVGGM
-1008 VAEKKVI
+1008 IADKKVI

-1023 AFITLEDLRGTMEVV
+1023 AFLTLEDIRGTMEVV
-1038 IFPNLYDV
+1038 IFPNLYERY
-1046 FVRFPEDSVLVIKGR
+1046 VRFPEDSVLLIKGR
-1061 ISIKEESHT
+1061 ISIKEESNV
-1070 VVLAEEVTT
+1070 VVLAEEITS
-1079 LANLEQPG
+1079 LADLINPG
-1087 TNGQYVILKLD
+1087 AHEPHVLLRLD
-1098 QQQRNAEIRNQLLGI
+1098 ESQRTAEVREQLLEL
-1113 FTHYKGNVKVI
+1113 FKAHKGNVKVI
-1124 VENREDGS
+1124 VENREDGTK
-1132 RKAFPSKYS
+1132 KAFPPKYN
-1141 VQISDD
+1141 VKISEE
-1147 FVKKLTELLG
+1147 FVNKLTSLLDDG
-1157 QECVIITN
+1157 CVIIMN

>member
-1 MKGAFEPMSTEFT
+1 MSTEFT

-28 AKIGDLLDRAK
+28 AKISHLLDRAK

-52 AMYGAVDFYKAALA
+52 AMYGVIDFYKAAKE

-79 AARTRFDKE
+79 AARTRLDKE

-113 VSIAYIEGFYRK
+113 VSLAYIEGFYRR
-125 PRIDLDLLRK
+125 PRIDIELLKK

-145 CLAGPVSRRILNDDY
+145 CLAGPVSRRLLNNDY
-160 EGAKQTAITLEE
+160 EAAKAAAIELEE

-182 IQDHGIREQQKVNQE
+182 IQDHGLSDQQKVNQM
-197 TMRLSEE
+197 TIRLAEE
-204 LNIPLVATNDIHY
+204 LQIPLVATNDVHY
-217 IHAEDAEAHEVLL
+217 IKDEDAESHEVLL
-230 CIQTGKTMED
+230 CIQTGKTMD
-240 EDRMI
+240 DPDRMI
-245 YEGGQFY
+245 YEGGQFF
-252 LKSGDEMAAL
+252 LKSGDEMAKL
-262 FPYAPEAI
+262 FPYATEALA
-270 SNTNKIAER
+270 NTNRIAER
-279 CHVEFEFHKLKLP
+279 CNVEFEFHKLKLP
-292 RFDVPGGK
+292 RFDVPDGK
-300 TATEYLRETC
+300 TAEEYLRERC
-310 YKGLE
+310 YEGLK
-315 KRYHPVTPELKE
+315 KRYHTITPELKE
-327 RLEYELGIIIQ
+327 RLEYEVGIIIQ

-347 VGDFIRYAKQEGIP
+347 VGDFIRYAKDKGIP

-443 AVIRDVGRATN
+443 AVIRDVGRAIN
-454 MPYAEVDKIS
+454 MPYAEVDKIA
-464 KMVPNELKMT
+464 KMIPNELKMT

-481 NSDLKQLYET
+481 NSDLRELYET
-491 DEKVKYLI
+491 EEKIKYLI

-540 TEYTMTT
+540 TQYTMTT

-576 NHGIKL
+576 NHGIRL
-582 DMAHI
+582 DMSQI

-648 QGKRDKN
+648 QGKRDAN
-655 SITYTHPKLEPILN
+655 SITYTHPKLEPILE

-702 MGKKKVDVMK
+702 MGKKKVDVMQ
-712 KERDIFLHGD
+712 KEREIFLHGD
-722 GKEVPGCIA
+722 GESVPGCVANGIPEAIA
-731 SGIDEAVGNQIFDE
+731 NTIFDE
-745 MIDFAKYAFN
+745 MVDFAKYAFN
-755 KSHAACYAVV
+755 KSHAAAYAVV

-788 MDNTSKITGY
+788 MENTSKITGY
-798 IETCK
+798 METCK
-803 KMNIEVV
+803 KMNIEVLP
-810 APDINEGYAYFDAK
+810 PDINKGYAYFDAK
-824 DNKILFGLA
+824 DNQIIFGLA
-833 AVKNVGKNVVD
+833 AIKNVGKNVVD
-844 RIVGEREAHG
+844 HIVEERDANG
-854 KFKSLTDFYKR
+854 DFKSLTNFYNR
-865 MDSKDTNKRSIENL
+865 MDSKDTNKRSIESL

-887 LGGRRSQYF
+887 LGGKRSQYL

-904 GISNSRKN
+904 GISHHRKN

-920 FALGGEETM
+920 FTLGGNETV

-947 AYEKDVL
+947 AHEKDVL

-967 GTLERYI
+967 ETLERYI
-974 TITSDRMQIEEE
+974 SITSAELVIADEE
-986 ENQESREE
+986 ENSEKEE
-994 MPVYDGQNVVVGGM
+994 KTIQDGQSVVVGGM
-1008 VAEKKVI
+1008 IAEKKVI

-1023 AFITLEDLRGTMEVV
+1023 AFLTLEDTRGAMEVV
-1038 IFPNLYDV
+1038 IFPNLYEQLI
-1046 FVRFPEDSVLVIKGR
+1046 RFNEESVLVIKGR
-1061 ISIKEESHT
+1061 ISIKEET
-1070 VVLAEEVTT
+1070 NVVILAEELTT
-1079 LANLEQPG
+1079 LNNLLSPG
-1087 TNGQYVILKLD
+1087 MDEAHVLLKLD
-1098 QQQRNAEIRNQLLGI
+1098 ESLRTAEIRNQLLQI
-1113 FTHYKGNVKVI
+1113 FQSYRGQTRII

-1132 RKAFPSKYS
+1132 RKAFPSKYN
-1141 VQISDD
+1141 VQVCDG
-1147 FVKKLTELLG
+1147 FVEKITNLLG
-1157 QECVIITN
+1157 RDCVIITN